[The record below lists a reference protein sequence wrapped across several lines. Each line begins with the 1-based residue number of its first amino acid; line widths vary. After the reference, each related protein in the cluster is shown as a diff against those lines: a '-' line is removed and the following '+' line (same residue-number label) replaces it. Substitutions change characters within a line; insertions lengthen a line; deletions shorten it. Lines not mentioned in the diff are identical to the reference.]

1 MASPNLYVSRGGEK
15 LSHAMKFFN
24 ISVLGKECI
33 DVGSSTGGFADC
45 LLQLGAET
53 ITCVDVGYGL
63 LHEKVK
69 SDDRVKIL
77 ERTNIR
83 SIPNESFT
91 QKFDIVVADL
101 SFISLTAVM
110 KNILDLARD
119 DGSIILLV
127 KPQFEATK
135 TEASKSK
142 GVINDSSIWLR
153 TITEVKNSAFELGG
167 NVQDASMSPLPGKAG
182 NREFFLLLSKQL
194 PPQDIELARIV

>member
-1 MASPNLYVSRGGEK
+1 M
-15 LSHAMKFFN
+15 
-24 ISVLGKECI
+24 
-33 DVGSSTGGFADC
+33 
-45 LLQLGAET
+45 
-53 ITCVDVGYGL
+53 
-63 LHEKVK
+63 KVK
-69 SDDRVKIL
+69 SDTRVKIL

-153 TITEVKNSAFELGG
+153 TITKLKIRRLSLEA
-167 NVQDASMSPLPGKAG
+167 MSKTPQC
-182 NREFFLLLSKQL
+182 RHCQEKQETGSFSCSY
-194 PPQDIELARIV
+194 QNNYHRKTSN